1 MHIQEFMQ
9 NSDKQ
14 FYSDVLKHVETQRD
28 LFALEPLKVSSTD
41 EDVAKGAPKE
51 WEVPIT
57 FDQSNFFG

>member
-1 MHIQEFMQ
+1 MHIQEFIQ

-14 FYSDVLKHVETQRD
+14 FYADVLKHVETQRD